1 MPDVDVLADG
11 FELAFAADA
20 GVERLVVNGSSEL
33 SVCDKIRISANR
45 RCEMGV
51 DFRCEAVMAEFGVGL
66 GAGAEILGGHH
77 AARCHDADEG
87 VEEWLVGIDAAVEGV
102 C

>member
-77 AARCHDADEG
+77 AARCHDTDEG
-87 VEEWLVGIDAAVEGV
+87 VEKRFLRIHTVI
-102 C
+102 